1 MQNKA
6 ALWTRNFILVSA
18 INFQLVLTFY
28 LLVVVIVGYAVA
40 ELGATT
46 AQAGLISGLFIV
58 GTLVGRL
65 LVGKFLERFGR
76 KTTLIVGLT
85 GFLLFSGLYFIPF
98 GVSMLL
104 FVRFMH
110 GFMMG
115 MASTVLGTIIAQILP
130 ASRRGEGIGYYSMSS
145 TLGTAIGPF
154 LAIWMMLNVGY
165 QSIFVVSTVIAVCC
179 LVVAWLIQVPDL
191 PKINKAIETVV
202 AMKKPNWFSQF
213 VEPNA
218 VPISLIMLF
227 ASICYSGV
235 LSFINFYA
243 KENNL
248 VETASFFFLMYAIAI
263 LISRPFTGPLMDRKG
278 ENIIIYPAFIIMGIA
293 LILLSITHSSWML
306 LLCAGLL
313 GLGYGNIQSVC
324 QTIAVKSAPLE
335 RMGFATSTFFIF
347 LDAGLGFGPYFIGML
362 LDYIGYEQLY
372 LYSAFAAFSCIL
384 AYYLLHGR
392 QSSKNVLA
400 NE

>member
-1 MQNKA
+1 MNENA
-6 ALWTRNFILVSA
+6 PLWSRNFILVSS

-58 GTLVGRL
+58 GTLIGRL
-65 LVGKFLERFGR
+65 FVGKFLERFGR

-85 GFLLFSGLYFIPF
+85 GFLIFSGFYFMKF
-98 GVSMLL
+98 DVGMLL
-104 FVRFMH
+104 LVRFMH

-130 ASRRGEGIGYYSMSS
+130 PTRRGEGIGYYSMSS

-154 LAIWMMLNVGY
+154 LAIWMMLHIGY
-165 QSIFVVSTVIAVCC
+165 NAIFIVSSIIAVSC
-179 LVVAWLIQVPDL
+179 LLVALLIQVPNL
-191 PKINKAIETVV
+191 PQQNNPLDISIPVE
-202 AMKKPNWFSQF
+202 KPGWISQF
-213 VEPNA
+213 IEHKA
-218 VPISLIMLF
+218 LPISFIMLL

-243 KENNL
+243 KEIDL
-248 VETASFFFLMYAIAI
+248 VETVSFFFLMYAIAI

-278 ENIIIYPAFIIMGIA
+278 ENIIMYPAFIIMAIA
-293 LILLSITHSSWML
+293 MVLLSQVQSSFML
-306 LLCAGLL
+306 LLCASLL
-313 GLGYGNIQSVC
+313 GFGYGNIQSVC
-324 QTIAVKSAPLE
+324 QTVAVKSASIE

-347 LDAGLGFGPYFIGML
+347 LDAGLGFGPYFIGQA
-362 LDYIGYEQLY
+362 LDYIDYSQLY
-372 LYSAFAAFSCIL
+372 FYSAMCVLVCI
-384 AYYLLHGR
+384 AIYYLLHGR
-392 QSSKNVLA
+392 KASKRQHVSA
-400 NE
+400 

>member
-1 MQNKA
+1 MQNNA

-243 KENNL
+243 KEINL

>member
-1 MQNKA
+1 MQNNA

-115 MASTVLGTIIAQILP
+115 MAS
-130 ASRRGEGIGYYSMSS
+130 S
-145 TLGTAIGPF
+145 TRYNHCA
-154 LAIWMMLNVGY
+154 N
-165 QSIFVVSTVIAVCC
+165 STC
-179 LVVAWLIQVPDL
+179 
-191 PKINKAIETVV
+191 
-202 AMKKPNWFSQF
+202 
-213 VEPNA
+213 
-218 VPISLIMLF
+218 
-227 ASICYSGV
+227 
-235 LSFINFYA
+235 
-243 KENNL
+243 
-248 VETASFFFLMYAIAI
+248 
-263 LISRPFTGPLMDRKG
+263 
-278 ENIIIYPAFIIMGIA
+278 
-293 LILLSITHSSWML
+293 ITPW
-306 LLCAGLL
+306 
-313 GLGYGNIQSVC
+313 
-324 QTIAVKSAPLE
+324 
-335 RMGFATSTFFIF
+335 
-347 LDAGLGFGPYFIGML
+347 
-362 LDYIGYEQLY
+362 
-372 LYSAFAAFSCIL
+372 
-384 AYYLLHGR
+384 
-392 QSSKNVLA
+392 
-400 NE
+400 

>member
-165 QSIFVVSTVIAVCC
+165 QSIFVVSTVIA
-179 LVVAWLIQVPDL
+179 
-191 PKINKAIETVV
+191 
-202 AMKKPNWFSQF
+202 
-213 VEPNA
+213 
-218 VPISLIMLF
+218 
-227 ASICYSGV
+227 
-235 LSFINFYA
+235 
-243 KENNL
+243 
-248 VETASFFFLMYAIAI
+248 
-263 LISRPFTGPLMDRKG
+263 
-278 ENIIIYPAFIIMGIA
+278 
-293 LILLSITHSSWML
+293 
-306 LLCAGLL
+306 
-313 GLGYGNIQSVC
+313 
-324 QTIAVKSAPLE
+324 
-335 RMGFATSTFFIF
+335 
-347 LDAGLGFGPYFIGML
+347 
-362 LDYIGYEQLY
+362 
-372 LYSAFAAFSCIL
+372 
-384 AYYLLHGR
+384 
-392 QSSKNVLA
+392 
-400 NE
+400 

>member
-1 MQNKA
+1 MNENA
-6 ALWTRNFILVSA
+6 PLWSRNFILVSS

-46 AQAGLISGLFIV
+46 AQAGLVSGLFIV
-58 GTLVGRL
+58 GTLIGRL
-65 LVGKFLERFGR
+65 FVGKFLERFGR

-85 GFLLFSGLYFIPF
+85 GFLIFSGFYFMKF
-98 GVSMLL
+98 DVGMLL
-104 FVRFMH
+104 LVRFMH

-130 ASRRGEGIGYYSMSS
+130 PTRRGEGIGYYSMSS

-154 LAIWMMLNVGY
+154 LAIWMMLHIGY
-165 QSIFVVSTVIAVCC
+165 NAIFIVSSIIAVSC
-179 LVVAWLIQVPDL
+179 LVVALLIQVPNLPQQNNPLDL
-191 PKINKAIETVV
+191 SVPVE
-202 AMKKPNWFSQF
+202 KPSWISQF
-213 VEPNA
+213 VEHKA
-218 VPISLIMLF
+218 LPISFIMLL

-243 KENNL
+243 KEIDL

-263 LISRPFTGPLMDRKG
+263 LISRPFTGPLMDRRG
-278 ENIIIYPAFIIMGIA
+278 ENIIMYPAFIIMAIA
-293 LILLSITHSSWML
+293 LVLLSQVQSSFML

-313 GLGYGNIQSVC
+313 GFGYGNIQSVC
-324 QTIAVKSAPLE
+324 QTVAVKSASIE

-347 LDAGLGFGPYFIGML
+347 LDAGLGFGPYFIGQA
-362 LDYIGYEQLY
+362 LDYIDYSQLY
-372 LYSAFAAFSCIL
+372 FYSAMCVLVCIII
-384 AYYLLHGR
+384 YYLLHGR
-392 QSSKNVLA
+392 KASKRQHVSA
-400 NE
+400 

>member
-1 MQNKA
+1 MQNNA

-65 LVGKFLERFGR
+65 LVGKFLECFGR

-98 GVSMLL
+98 GVGMLL

-179 LVVAWLIQVPDL
+179 LVVAWLIQAPDL

>member
-243 KENNL
+243 KEINL

-362 LDYIGYEQLY
+362 LDYIGYAQLY

-400 NE
+400 HE